1 MTAAKLDKILKSK
14 HAMRS
19 CLASLPICEKLRILD
34 ELRERAM
41 TISVS
46 RAKALAQRGDK

>member
-1 MTAAKLDKILKSK
+1 MTAAELDKILKSK

-19 CLASLPICEKLRILD
+19 RLASLPICEKLRILD